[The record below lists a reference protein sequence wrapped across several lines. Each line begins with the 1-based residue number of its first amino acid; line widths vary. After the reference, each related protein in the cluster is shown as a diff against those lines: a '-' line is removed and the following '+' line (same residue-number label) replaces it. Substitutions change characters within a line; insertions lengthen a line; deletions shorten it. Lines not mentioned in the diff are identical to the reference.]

1 MDVVLLD
8 RHAHQQLVAGG
19 DDDRAVGDIGLPA
32 AAVEILQR
40 VADIRVA
47 AGQRGACIGRR
58 QARAAQFQAHRDTGA
73 AGDGEHGVGRG
84 LVDEHAV
91 DRDGVLSPFDGD
103 GQDCDIRQPVAGAV
117 GDGVV
122 EAFGQRLAGA
132 QCLDGGV
139 AVIEGVRPATI
150 GRQCQRPI
158 FAGQG
163 RADRAGVAAAF
174 RAAHAHGRHAQFAAR
189 VIHVSDRIQ
198 HVAAW
203 IVARS
208 AIVDAAS
215 FDCRGDGVRS
225 HRRIV
230 GATDGDGQGGGVLQT
245 SAVGGSQAVLDGVDE
260 GVFENVVR
268 VTQGLHGGVAVV
280 DDIGVAAVG
289 AEGQG
294 AVEADQLGVA
304 ANRGAGAAAGRTRRD
319 DNVCAISVIG
329 QQACVACA
337 AWVHSGSAVRRTAR
351 FAGLHSIVYRIR
363 VIASRAEHG
372 DEQRGVAV
380 CAAGVAHRVAEL
392 LHGRLACA

>member
-1 MDVVLLD
+1 MDVVLPD

-19 DDDRAVGDIGLPA
+19 DDDRAAGDIGLPA

-150 GRQCQRPI
+150 GSQRQRPI
-158 FAGQG
+158 QAGQW
-163 RADRAGVAAAF
+163 RAECAGCAAAF
-174 RAAHAHGRHAQFAAR
+174 CAAHAHGRHAQFAAR
-189 VIHVSDRIQ
+189 VIHVGDRIQ

-203 IVARS
+203 VVARS

-260 GVFENVVR
+260 GFRQRGAGVP
-268 VTQGLHGGVAVV
+268 QGLHGGVAVV

-289 AEGQG
+289 AKGQG
-294 AVEADQLGVA
+294 AVEADQLGVGPDG
-304 ANRGAGAAAGRTRRD
+304 GARATACGACRDDTIAAAGRSVVGEQIAARVGTD
-319 DNVCAISVIG
+319 GAIG
-329 QQACVACA
+329 DA
-337 AWVHSGSAVRRTAR
+337 AR
-351 FAGLHSIVYRIR
+351 FGGRRNIVHCIG
-363 VIASRAEHG
+363 IIGTRAEHRDVQG
-372 DEQRGVAV
+372 RATGCTTGVA
-380 CAAGVAHRVAEL
+380 CRVSEL
-392 LHGRLACA
+392 LDA